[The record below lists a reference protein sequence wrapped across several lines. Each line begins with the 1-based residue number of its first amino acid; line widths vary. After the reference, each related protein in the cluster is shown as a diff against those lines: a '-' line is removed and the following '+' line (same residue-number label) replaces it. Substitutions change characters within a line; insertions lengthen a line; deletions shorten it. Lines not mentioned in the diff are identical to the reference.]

1 MKLLINIIAIIVVAV
16 VIGFQ
21 FNRTKNLYN
30 KKYDENKDEVQ
41 KRIRNNKT
49 KLIISKRAAIMAALK
64 YYQLLIIS
72 Y

>member
-30 KKYDENKDEVQ
+30 KNTM
-41 KRIRNNKT
+41 RT
-49 KLIISKRAAIMAALK
+49 KMSSKRSGTIK
-64 YYQLLIIS
+64 QN
-72 Y
+72 

>member
-30 KKYDENKDEVQ
+30 KKYDENKDEFKKDQ
-41 KRIRNNKT
+41 EQENKIN
-49 KLIISKRAAIMAALK
+49 LIKKGCHNGSP
-64 YYQLLIIS
+64 
-72 Y
+72 

>member
-30 KKYDENKDEVQ
+30 KKYDEKVGAE
-41 KRIRNNKT
+41 IRKLYSWNNESDM
-49 KLIISKRAAIMAALK
+49 LINN
-64 YYQLLIIS
+64 
-72 Y
+72 

>member
-30 KKYDENKDEVQ
+30 KNTMRTKTNSK
-41 KRIRNNKT
+41 KIRNNKT
-49 KLIISKRAAIMAALK
+49 KSILSNRAAIMAALK

>member
-30 KKYDENKDEVQ
+30 KKYDENKQ
-41 KRIRNNKT
+41 TAQCRIFVT
-49 KLIISKRAAIMAALK
+49 LI
-64 YYQLLIIS
+64 
-72 Y
+72 

>member
-30 KKYDENKDEVQ
+30 KKYDENKDEF
-41 KRIRNNKT
+41 KKIRNNKT
-49 KLIISKRAAIMAALK
+49 KSILSKRAAIMAALK

>member
-30 KKYDENKDEVQ
+30 KKYDERESDD
-41 KRIRNNKT
+41 RIRYT
-49 KLIISKRAAIMAALK
+49 PS
-64 YYQLLIIS
+64 
-72 Y
+72 

>member
-30 KKYDENKDEVQ
+30 KNTMRTKTNSK
-41 KRIRNNKT
+41 KIRNNKT
-49 KLIISKRAAIMAALK
+49 KSILSKRAAIMAALK

>member
-30 KKYDENKDEVQ
+30 KNTMRTKTNSERSGTIKQNQSYQ
-41 KRIRNNKT
+41 KGCHNG
-49 KLIISKRAAIMAALK
+49 SP
-64 YYQLLIIS
+64 
-72 Y
+72 

>member
-30 KKYDENKDEVQ
+30 KKYDENKDEFKKNQEQ
-41 KRIRNNKT
+41 KNKIN
-49 KLIISKRAAIMAALK
+49 LIKKGCHNGSP
-64 YYQLLIIS
+64 
-72 Y
+72 

>member
-30 KKYDENKDEVQ
+30 KKYDENKDEF
-41 KRIRNNKT
+41 KKIRNNKT

>member
-21 FNRTKNLYN
+21 FNRTKNLY
-30 KKYDENKDEVQ
+30 KKNTMRTKTNS
-41 KRIRNNKT
+41 KKIRNNKT
-49 KLIISKRAAIMAALK
+49 KSILSKRAAIMAALK

>member
-30 KKYDENKDEVQ
+30 KKYDENKDRIQ
-41 KRIRNNKT
+41 KKSGTIKQNQ
-49 KLIISKRAAIMAALK
+49 S
-64 YYQLLIIS
+64 YQKGLP
-72 Y
+72 

>member
-30 KKYDENKDEVQ
+30 KNTMRTKTNSEK
-41 KRIRNNKT
+41 IRNNKT
-49 KLIISKRAAIMAALK
+49 NQS
-64 YYQLLIIS
+64 YQKGLP
-72 Y
+72 

>member
-30 KKYDENKDEVQ
+30 KKYDERESDD
-41 KRIRNNKT
+41 RIRQT
-49 KLIISKRAAIMAALK
+49 PS
-64 YYQLLIIS
+64 
-72 Y
+72 

>member
-21 FNRTKNLYN
+21 FNRKRIFIIKNTMRTKMSS
-30 KKYDENKDEVQ
+30 KK
-41 KRIRNNKT
+41 IRNNKT

>member
-30 KKYDENKDEVQ
+30 KKYDENKDEF
-41 KRIRNNKT
+41 KKIRNNKT
-49 KLIISKRAAIMAALK
+49 KSILSKRAAIMAALK
-64 YYQLLIIS
+64 HYQLLIIS

>member
-30 KKYDENKDEVQ
+30 KNTMRTKTNSK
-41 KRIRNNKT
+41 KIRNNKT
-49 KLIISKRAAIMAALK
+49 KSILSKRAAIMAALK
-64 YYQLLIIS
+64 HYQLLIIS

>member
-30 KKYDENKDEVQ
+30 KKYDENKDEFKKRSGTIKQNQSYQ
-41 KRIRNNKT
+41 KG
-49 KLIISKRAAIMAALK
+49 LP
-64 YYQLLIIS
+64 
-72 Y
+72 

>member
-30 KKYDENKDEVQ
+30 KKYDENKMSS
-41 KRIRNNKT
+41 KKIRNNNT

-64 YYQLLIIS
+64 HYQLLIIS